1 MNDWT
6 FSDLEKYD
14 NEICEIA
21 KEKDLDWFPI
31 IYEVCD
37 YYEMMG
43 HMSYH
48 GMPSHYRHWSYG
60 KSFERTHQMYNLGVE
75 GLPYELIINANPSI
89 AYLMRENPLY
99 LQTLIHPIS
108 SIIKQELLLIPF
120 FGWALAFMRP
130 IPINRKNKFQSLR
143 KVIDE
148 ANKRLND
155 GSSVLIFPEGT
166 RIKPENGI
174 AEFSNSCGLLSV
186 KNNIPILPICHNSG
200 KFWENKKFIKK
211 SGLINVRIG
220 PLFKGDD
227 PKVLTNEVKAWM
239 EKEYQKI

>member
-1 MNDWT
+1 MSFLGSLLFNIT
-6 FSDLEKYD
+6 LYSSLPFISAVILVAYPFVSAK
-14 NEICEIA
+14 ILSKIA
-21 KEKDLDWFPI
+21 SFWISFILKLLRFLCGLDW
-31 IYEVCD
+31 EVK
-37 YYEMMG
+37 G
-43 HMSYH
+43 LSNI
-48 GMPSHYRHWSYG
+48 PNSPVIVISN
-60 KSFERTHQMYNLGVE
+60 HQGQWE
-75 GLPYELIINANPSI
+75 S
-89 AYLMRENPLY
+89 LY

-120 FGWALAFMRP
+120 FGWALAFMGP

-227 PKVLTNEVKAWM
+227 PKVLTNKVKVWM

>member
-1 MNDWT
+1 MSFLGSLLFNIT
-6 FSDLEKYD
+6 LYSSLPFISAVILVAYPFVSAK
-14 NEICEIA
+14 ILSKIA
-21 KEKDLDWFPI
+21 SFWISFILKLLRFLCGLDW
-31 IYEVCD
+31 EVK
-37 YYEMMG
+37 G
-43 HMSYH
+43 LSNI
-48 GMPSHYRHWSYG
+48 PNSPVIVISN
-60 KSFERTHQMYNLGVE
+60 HQGQWE
-75 GLPYELIINANPSI
+75 S
-89 AYLMRENPLY
+89 LY

-148 ANKRLND
+148 ANRRLND

>member
-1 MNDWT
+1 MLFNIT
-6 FSDLEKYD
+6 LYSSLPFISAVILVAYPFVSAK
-14 NEICEIA
+14 ILSKIA
-21 KEKDLDWFPI
+21 SFWISFILKLLRFLCGLDW
-31 IYEVCD
+31 EVK
-37 YYEMMG
+37 G
-43 HMSYH
+43 LSNI
-48 GMPSHYRHWSYG
+48 PNSPVIVISN
-60 KSFERTHQMYNLGVE
+60 HQGQWE
-75 GLPYELIINANPSI
+75 S
-89 AYLMRENPLY
+89 LY

-148 ANKRLND
+148 ASKRLND

-211 SGLINVRIG
+211 RGLINVRIG

-227 PKVLTNEVKAWM
+227 PKVLTNKVKAWM

>member
-1 MNDWT
+1 MSFLGSLLFNIT
-6 FSDLEKYD
+6 LYSSLPFISAVILVAYPFVSAK
-14 NEICEIA
+14 ILSKIA
-21 KEKDLDWFPI
+21 SFWISFILKLLRFLCGLDW
-31 IYEVCD
+31 EVK
-37 YYEMMG
+37 G
-43 HMSYH
+43 LSNI
-48 GMPSHYRHWSYG
+48 PNSPVIVISN
-60 KSFERTHQMYNLGVE
+60 HQGQWE
-75 GLPYELIINANPSI
+75 S
-89 AYLMRENPLY
+89 LY

-148 ANKRLND
+148 ANRRLND

-200 KFWENKKFIKK
+200 KFWENKRFIKK
-211 SGLINVRIG
+211 SGLISVRIG

>member
-1 MNDWT
+1 MSFLGSLLFNIT
-6 FSDLEKYD
+6 LYSSLPFISAVILVAYPFVSAK
-14 NEICEIA
+14 ILSKIA
-21 KEKDLDWFPI
+21 SFWISFILKLLRFLCGLDW
-31 IYEVCD
+31 EVK
-37 YYEMMG
+37 G
-43 HMSYH
+43 LSNI
-48 GMPSHYRHWSYG
+48 PNSPVIVISN
-60 KSFERTHQMYNLGVE
+60 HQGQWE
-75 GLPYELIINANPSI
+75 S
-89 AYLMRENPLY
+89 LY

-148 ANKRLND
+148 ASKRLND
-155 GSSVLIFPEGT
+155 GFSVLIFPEGT
-166 RIKPENGI
+166 RIKPKNGI

-211 SGLINVRIG
+211 SGLINVSIG

-227 PKVLTNEVKAWM
+227 PKVLTNEVKVWM

>member
-1 MNDWT
+1 MSFLGSLLFNIT
-6 FSDLEKYD
+6 LYSSLPFISAVILVAYPFVSAK
-14 NEICEIA
+14 ILSKIA
-21 KEKDLDWFPI
+21 SFWISFILKLLRFLCSLDW
-31 IYEVCD
+31 EVK
-37 YYEMMG
+37 G
-43 HMSYH
+43 LSNI
-48 GMPSHYRHWSYG
+48 PNSPVIVISN
-60 KSFERTHQMYNLGVE
+60 HQGQWE
-75 GLPYELIINANPSI
+75 S
-89 AYLMRENPLY
+89 LY

-200 KFWENKKFIKK
+200 KFWENKRFIKK
-211 SGLINVRIG
+211 SGLISVRIG

>member
-1 MNDWT
+1 MSFLGSLLFNIT
-6 FSDLEKYD
+6 LYSSLPFISAVILVAYPFVS
-14 NEICEIA
+14 A
-21 KEKDLDWFPI
+21 KILSKISSFWISFILKLLRFLCGLDW
-31 IYEVCD
+31 EVK
-37 YYEMMG
+37 G
-43 HMSYH
+43 LSNI
-48 GMPSHYRHWSYG
+48 PNSPVIVISN
-60 KSFERTHQMYNLGVE
+60 HQGQWE
-75 GLPYELIINANPSI
+75 S
-89 AYLMRENPLY
+89 LY

>member
-1 MNDWT
+1 MSFLGSLLFNIT
-6 FSDLEKYD
+6 LYSSLPFISAVILVAYPFVSAK
-14 NEICEIA
+14 ILSKIA
-21 KEKDLDWFPI
+21 SFWISFILKLLRFLCGLDW
-31 IYEVCD
+31 EVK
-37 YYEMMG
+37 G
-43 HMSYH
+43 LSNI
-48 GMPSHYRHWSYG
+48 PNSPVIVISN
-60 KSFERTHQMYNLGVE
+60 HQGQWE
-75 GLPYELIINANPSI
+75 S
-89 AYLMRENPLY
+89 LY

-211 SGLINVRIG
+211 PGLINVRIG

>member
-1 MNDWT
+1 MSFLGSLLFNIT
-6 FSDLEKYD
+6 LYSSLPFISAVILVAYPFVSAK
-14 NEICEIA
+14 ILSKIA
-21 KEKDLDWFPI
+21 SFWISFILKLLRFLCGLDW
-31 IYEVCD
+31 EVK
-37 YYEMMG
+37 G
-43 HMSYH
+43 LSNI
-48 GMPSHYRHWSYG
+48 PNSPVIVISN
-60 KSFERTHQMYNLGVE
+60 HQGQWE
-75 GLPYELIINANPSI
+75 S
-89 AYLMRENPLY
+89 LY

-211 SGLINVRIG
+211 SGLISVRIG

>member
-1 MNDWT
+1 MSFLGSLLFNIT
-6 FSDLEKYD
+6 LYSSLPFISAVILVSYPFVSAK
-14 NEICEIA
+14 ILSKIA
-21 KEKDLDWFPI
+21 SFWISFILKLLRFLCGLDWKVTGLSNIPNSPVI
-31 IYEVCD
+31 VI
-37 YYEMMG
+37 
-43 HMSYH
+43 SN
-48 GMPSHYRHWSYG
+48 
-60 KSFERTHQMYNLGVE
+60 HQGQWE
-75 GLPYELIINANPSI
+75 S
-89 AYLMRENPLY
+89 LY

-211 SGLINVRIG
+211 SGLINVSIG

>member
-1 MNDWT
+1 MSFLGSLLFNIT
-6 FSDLEKYD
+6 LYSSLPFISAVILVAYPFVSAK
-14 NEICEIA
+14 ILSKIA
-21 KEKDLDWFPI
+21 SFWISFILKLLRFLCGLDW
-31 IYEVCD
+31 EVK
-37 YYEMMG
+37 G
-43 HMSYH
+43 LSNI
-48 GMPSHYRHWSYG
+48 PNSPVIVISN
-60 KSFERTHQMYNLGVE
+60 HQGQWE
-75 GLPYELIINANPSI
+75 S
-89 AYLMRENPLY
+89 LY

-227 PKVLTNEVKAWM
+227 PKVLTNEVRAWM

>member
-1 MNDWT
+1 MSFLGSLLFNIT
-6 FSDLEKYD
+6 LYSSLPFISAVILVAYPFVSAK
-14 NEICEIA
+14 ILSKIA
-21 KEKDLDWFPI
+21 SFWISFILKLLRFLCGLDW
-31 IYEVCD
+31 EVK
-37 YYEMMG
+37 G
-43 HMSYH
+43 LSNI
-48 GMPSHYRHWSYG
+48 PNSPVIVISN
-60 KSFERTHQMYNLGVE
+60 HQGQWE
-75 GLPYELIINANPSI
+75 S
-89 AYLMRENPLY
+89 LY

-143 KVIDE
+143 KVINE
-148 ANKRLND
+148 ASKRLND

>member
-1 MNDWT
+1 MSFLGSLLFNIT
-6 FSDLEKYD
+6 LYSSLPFISAVILVAYPFVSAK
-14 NEICEIA
+14 ILSKIA
-21 KEKDLDWFPI
+21 SFWISFILKLLRFLCSLDW
-31 IYEVCD
+31 EVK
-37 YYEMMG
+37 G
-43 HMSYH
+43 LSNI
-48 GMPSHYRHWSYG
+48 PNSPVIVISN
-60 KSFERTHQMYNLGVE
+60 HQGQWE
-75 GLPYELIINANPSI
+75 S
-89 AYLMRENPLY
+89 LY

-108 SIIKQELLLIPF
+108 SIIKEELLWIPF
-120 FGWALAFMRP
+120 FGWALAFMGP

>member
-1 MNDWT
+1 MSFLGSLLFNIT
-6 FSDLEKYD
+6 LYSSLPFISAVILVSYPFVSAK
-14 NEICEIA
+14 ILSKIA
-21 KEKDLDWFPI
+21 SFWISFILKLLRFLCGLDWKVTGLSNIPNSPVI
-31 IYEVCD
+31 VI
-37 YYEMMG
+37 
-43 HMSYH
+43 SN
-48 GMPSHYRHWSYG
+48 
-60 KSFERTHQMYNLGVE
+60 HQGQWE
-75 GLPYELIINANPSI
+75 S
-89 AYLMRENPLY
+89 LY

-143 KVIDE
+143 KVINE
-148 ANKRLND
+148 ASKRLND

>member
-1 MNDWT
+1 MSFLGSLLFNIT
-6 FSDLEKYD
+6 LYSSLPFISAVILVSYPFVSAK
-14 NEICEIA
+14 ILSKIA
-21 KEKDLDWFPI
+21 SFWISFILKLLRFLCGLDWKVTGLSNIPNSPVI
-31 IYEVCD
+31 VI
-37 YYEMMG
+37 
-43 HMSYH
+43 SN
-48 GMPSHYRHWSYG
+48 
-60 KSFERTHQMYNLGVE
+60 HQGQWE
-75 GLPYELIINANPSI
+75 S
-89 AYLMRENPLY
+89 LY

-108 SIIKQELLLIPF
+108 SIIKQELLWIPF

-143 KVIDE
+143 KVINE
-148 ANKRLND
+148 ASKRLND

>member
-1 MNDWT
+1 MSFLGSLLFNIT
-6 FSDLEKYD
+6 LYSSLPFISAVILVAYPFVSAK
-14 NEICEIA
+14 ILSKIA
-21 KEKDLDWFPI
+21 SFWISFILKLLRFLCGLDW
-31 IYEVCD
+31 EVK
-37 YYEMMG
+37 G
-43 HMSYH
+43 LSNI
-48 GMPSHYRHWSYG
+48 PNSPVIVISN
-60 KSFERTHQMYNLGVE
+60 HQGQWE
-75 GLPYELIINANPSI
+75 S
-89 AYLMRENPLY
+89 LY
-99 LQTLIHPIS
+99 FQTLIHPIS

-143 KVIDE
+143 KVINE

-155 GSSVLIFPEGT
+155 GFSVLIFPEGT

>member
-1 MNDWT
+1 MSFLGSLLFNIT
-6 FSDLEKYD
+6 LYSSLPFISAVILVAYPFVSAK
-14 NEICEIA
+14 ILSKIA
-21 KEKDLDWFPI
+21 SFWISFILKLLRFLCGLDW
-31 IYEVCD
+31 EVK
-37 YYEMMG
+37 G
-43 HMSYH
+43 LSNI
-48 GMPSHYRHWSYG
+48 PNSPVIVISN
-60 KSFERTHQMYNLGVE
+60 HQGQWE
-75 GLPYELIINANPSI
+75 S
-89 AYLMRENPLY
+89 LY

-143 KVIDE
+143 KVINE
-148 ANKRLND
+148 ASKRLND

-211 SGLINVRIG
+211 SGLINVSIG

>member
-1 MNDWT
+1 MSFLGSLLFNIT
-6 FSDLEKYD
+6 LYSSLPFISAVILVAYPFVSAK
-14 NEICEIA
+14 ILSKIA
-21 KEKDLDWFPI
+21 SFWISFILKLLRFLCGLDW
-31 IYEVCD
+31 EVK
-37 YYEMMG
+37 G
-43 HMSYH
+43 LSNI
-48 GMPSHYRHWSYG
+48 PNSPVIVISN
-60 KSFERTHQMYNLGVE
+60 HQGQWE
-75 GLPYELIINANPSI
+75 S
-89 AYLMRENPLY
+89 LY

-211 SGLINVRIG
+211 SGLINVSIG

>member
-1 MNDWT
+1 MSFLGSLLFNVT
-6 FSDLEKYD
+6 LYSSLPFISAVILVAYPFVSAK
-14 NEICEIA
+14 ILSKIA
-21 KEKDLDWFPI
+21 SFWISFILKLLRFLCGLDW
-31 IYEVCD
+31 EVK
-37 YYEMMG
+37 G
-43 HMSYH
+43 LSNI
-48 GMPSHYRHWSYG
+48 PNSPVIVISN
-60 KSFERTHQMYNLGVE
+60 HQGQWE
-75 GLPYELIINANPSI
+75 S
-89 AYLMRENPLY
+89 LY

-200 KFWENKKFIKK
+200 KFWENKRFIKK
-211 SGLINVRIG
+211 SGLISVRIG

>member
-1 MNDWT
+1 MSFLGSLLFNIT
-6 FSDLEKYD
+6 LYSSLPFISAVILVSYPFVSAK
-14 NEICEIA
+14 ILSKIA
-21 KEKDLDWFPI
+21 SFWISFILKLLRFLCGLDWKVTGLSNIPNSPVI
-31 IYEVCD
+31 VI
-37 YYEMMG
+37 
-43 HMSYH
+43 SN
-48 GMPSHYRHWSYG
+48 
-60 KSFERTHQMYNLGVE
+60 HQGQWE
-75 GLPYELIINANPSI
+75 S
-89 AYLMRENPLY
+89 LY

-143 KVIDE
+143 KVINE
-148 ANKRLND
+148 ASKRLND

-186 KNNIPILPICHNSG
+186 KNNIPILPICHDSG

-211 SGLINVRIG
+211 SGLINVSIG

>member
-1 MNDWT
+1 MSFLGSLLFNIT
-6 FSDLEKYD
+6 LYSSLPFISAVILVAYPFVSAK
-14 NEICEIA
+14 ILSKIA
-21 KEKDLDWFPI
+21 SFWISFILKLLRFLCSLDW
-31 IYEVCD
+31 EVK
-37 YYEMMG
+37 G
-43 HMSYH
+43 LSNI
-48 GMPSHYRHWSYG
+48 PNSPVIVISN
-60 KSFERTHQMYNLGVE
+60 HQGQWE
-75 GLPYELIINANPSI
+75 S
-89 AYLMRENPLY
+89 LY

>member
-1 MNDWT
+1 MSFLGSLLFNIT
-6 FSDLEKYD
+6 LYSSLPFISAVILVAYPFVSAK
-14 NEICEIA
+14 ILSKIA
-21 KEKDLDWFPI
+21 SFWISFILKLLRFLCGLDW
-31 IYEVCD
+31 EVK
-37 YYEMMG
+37 G
-43 HMSYH
+43 LSNI
-48 GMPSHYRHWSYG
+48 PNSPVIVISN
-60 KSFERTHQMYNLGVE
+60 HQGQWE
-75 GLPYELIINANPSI
+75 S
-89 AYLMRENPLY
+89 LY

-143 KVIDE
+143 KVINE

-155 GSSVLIFPEGT
+155 GFSVLIFPEGT

-200 KFWENKKFIKK
+200 KFWENKRFIKK
-211 SGLINVRIG
+211 SGLISVRIG

>member
-1 MNDWT
+1 MSFLGSLLFNIT
-6 FSDLEKYD
+6 LYSSLPFISAVILVAYPFVSAK
-14 NEICEIA
+14 ILSKIA
-21 KEKDLDWFPI
+21 SFWISFILKLLRFLCSLDW
-31 IYEVCD
+31 EVK
-37 YYEMMG
+37 G
-43 HMSYH
+43 LSNI
-48 GMPSHYRHWSYG
+48 PNSPVIVISN
-60 KSFERTHQMYNLGVE
+60 HQGQWE
-75 GLPYELIINANPSI
+75 S
-89 AYLMRENPLY
+89 LY

-108 SIIKQELLLIPF
+108 SIIKQELLWIPF
-120 FGWALAFMRP
+120 FGWALAFMGP

>member
-1 MNDWT
+1 MSFLGSLLFNIT
-6 FSDLEKYD
+6 LYSSLPFISAVILVSYPFVSAK
-14 NEICEIA
+14 ILSKIA
-21 KEKDLDWFPI
+21 SFWISFILKLLRFLCGLDWKVTGLSNIPNSPVI
-31 IYEVCD
+31 VI
-37 YYEMMG
+37 
-43 HMSYH
+43 SN
-48 GMPSHYRHWSYG
+48 
-60 KSFERTHQMYNLGVE
+60 HQGQWE
-75 GLPYELIINANPSI
+75 S
-89 AYLMRENPLY
+89 LY

-143 KVIDE
+143 KVINE
-148 ANKRLND
+148 ASKRLND

-211 SGLINVRIG
+211 SGLINVSIG

-227 PKVLTNEVKAWM
+227 AKVLTNEVKAWM

>member
-1 MNDWT
+1 MSFLGSLLFNIT
-6 FSDLEKYD
+6 LYSSLPFISAVILVAYPFVSAK
-14 NEICEIA
+14 ILSKIA
-21 KEKDLDWFPI
+21 SFWISFILKLLRFLCGLDW
-31 IYEVCD
+31 EVK
-37 YYEMMG
+37 G
-43 HMSYH
+43 LSNI
-48 GMPSHYRHWSYG
+48 PNSPVIVISN
-60 KSFERTHQMYNLGVE
+60 HQGQWE
-75 GLPYELIINANPSI
+75 S
-89 AYLMRENPLY
+89 LY

-200 KFWENKKFIKK
+200 KFWVNKKFIKK

>member
-1 MNDWT
+1 MSFLGSLLFNIT
-6 FSDLEKYD
+6 LYSSLPFISAVILVAYPFVSAK
-14 NEICEIA
+14 ILSKIA
-21 KEKDLDWFPI
+21 SFWISFILKLLRFLCGLDW
-31 IYEVCD
+31 EVK
-37 YYEMMG
+37 G
-43 HMSYH
+43 LSNI
-48 GMPSHYRHWSYG
+48 PNSPVIVISN
-60 KSFERTHQMYNLGVE
+60 HQGQWE
-75 GLPYELIINANPSI
+75 S
-89 AYLMRENPLY
+89 LY

-130 IPINRKNKFQSLR
+130 IPINRKNKFQSLK

-148 ANKRLND
+148 ASKRLND

>member
-1 MNDWT
+1 MSFLGSLLFNIT
-6 FSDLEKYD
+6 LYSSLPFISAVILVAYPIVSAK
-14 NEICEIA
+14 ILSKIA
-21 KEKDLDWFPI
+21 SFWISFILKLLRFLCGLDW
-31 IYEVCD
+31 EVK
-37 YYEMMG
+37 G
-43 HMSYH
+43 LSNI
-48 GMPSHYRHWSYG
+48 PNSPVIVISN
-60 KSFERTHQMYNLGVE
+60 HQGQWE
-75 GLPYELIINANPSI
+75 S
-89 AYLMRENPLY
+89 LY

>member
-1 MNDWT
+1 MSFLGSLLFNIT
-6 FSDLEKYD
+6 LYSSLPFISAVILVAYPFVSAK
-14 NEICEIA
+14 ILSKIA
-21 KEKDLDWFPI
+21 SFWISFILKLLRFLCSLDW
-31 IYEVCD
+31 EVK
-37 YYEMMG
+37 G
-43 HMSYH
+43 LSNI
-48 GMPSHYRHWSYG
+48 PNSPVIVISN
-60 KSFERTHQMYNLGVE
+60 HQGQWE
-75 GLPYELIINANPSI
+75 S
-89 AYLMRENPLY
+89 LY

-108 SIIKQELLLIPF
+108 SIIKQELLWIPF
-120 FGWALAFMRP
+120 FGWALAFMGP

-227 PKVLTNEVKAWM
+227 PKVLTNEVKAWI

>member
-1 MNDWT
+1 MSFLGSLLFNIT
-6 FSDLEKYD
+6 LYSSLPFISAVILVAYPFVSAK
-14 NEICEIA
+14 ILSKIA
-21 KEKDLDWFPI
+21 SFWISFILKTLRFLCGLDW
-31 IYEVCD
+31 EVK
-37 YYEMMG
+37 G
-43 HMSYH
+43 LSNI
-48 GMPSHYRHWSYG
+48 PNSPVIVISN
-60 KSFERTHQMYNLGVE
+60 HQGQWE
-75 GLPYELIINANPSI
+75 S
-89 AYLMRENPLY
+89 LY

-148 ANKRLND
+148 ANRRLND